1 MGNVRK
7 MGENRII
14 EQQRSDKN
22 YRTTKKIR
30 RKIRYIFFIPSEE
43 NRIIEQQ
50 GTVNNR
56 TFVLLNFRSIIPA
69 LTIYIIIYIHRYT
82 VSVAVVQLVF
92 PILDSARQSNYPWYA
107 TCRHAVD
114 TIFASIGKDAYSPH
128 LVWMEEPLS
137 NYVCSDWLSSQHF
150 PFNQSICSYEP
161 VASYHMFICWFVIC
175 YFHISWS

>member
-30 RKIRYIFFIPSEE
+30 RKIRYIFFFIPSEE

-69 LTIYIIIYIHRYT
+69 LTIPSGKLTELWEI
-82 VSVAVVQLVF
+82 
-92 PILDSARQSNYPWYA
+92 
-107 TCRHAVD
+107 
-114 TIFASIGKDAYSPH
+114 TIFNG
-128 LVWMEEPLS
+128 
-137 NYVCSDWLSSQHF
+137 
-150 PFNQSICSYEP
+150 
-161 VASYHMFICWFVIC
+161 
-175 YFHISWS
+175 